1 MIKLGVNID
10 HVATIR
16 NARGEGHPDIIRAAK
31 YVINSGA
38 DIITIH
44 RREDDRHINKNDVIK
59 LKKKIFKPLN
69 LEMAANFDML
79 KFALRI
85 KPKYVC
91 IVPEK
96 RKEITTEGGL
106 NLKNK
111 HLKKIIKNLQLAN
124 IDVSLFID
132 PTLNN
137 VKKAISLGANSIEF
151 HTGKFSRLIRAKNI
165 KLYKKEF
172 IKIKNCSIFAH
183 ENKLNVKFGHGL
195 DYDST
200 KYLCKIKEVCEFN
213 IGHFI
218 IAESVFFGLSNVIK
232 KFKNIIK

>member
-79 KFALRI
+79 KFALRV

-91 IVPEK
+91 IDVK
-96 RKEITTEGGL
+96 RNSWFKTTSAVASRFSSITTRTPFR
-106 NLKNK
+106 
-111 HLKKIIKNLQLAN
+111 
-124 IDVSLFID
+124 SL
-132 PTLNN
+132 
-137 VKKAISLGANSIEF
+137 SS
-151 HTGKFSRLIRAKNI
+151 
-165 KLYKKEF
+165 
-172 IKIKNCSIFAH
+172 
-183 ENKLNVKFGHGL
+183 
-195 DYDST
+195 
-200 KYLCKIKEVCEFN
+200 
-213 IGHFI
+213 
-218 IAESVFFGLSNVIK
+218 
-232 KFKNIIK
+232 